1 MPSPGRA
8 ARLIMALSVGAA
20 LAAWA
25 HGAPSRGDAHVV
37 EIRGF
42 TFVPDT
48 LVVKRGD
55 TVVWRNQ
62 DVMPHTATS
71 EGGAWGS
78 PELGEG
84 GTWRVVVQA
93 GGAYRCALH
102 PTMRGVIV
110 VR

>member
-1 MPSPGRA
+1 VPSPGRVA
-8 ARLIMALSVGAA
+8 LLIIGLGVGGA

-25 HGAPSRGDAHVV
+25 DGAPPPPGVHAV

-42 TFVPDT
+42 AFVPDT
-48 LVVKRGD
+48 LVVRRGD
-55 TVVWRNQ
+55 TVVWRNR
-62 DVMPHTATS
+62 DAVPHTATS
-71 EGGAWGS
+71 EGGEWGS
-78 PELGEG
+78 PELGKDG
-84 GTWRVVVQA
+84 AWRVVVET